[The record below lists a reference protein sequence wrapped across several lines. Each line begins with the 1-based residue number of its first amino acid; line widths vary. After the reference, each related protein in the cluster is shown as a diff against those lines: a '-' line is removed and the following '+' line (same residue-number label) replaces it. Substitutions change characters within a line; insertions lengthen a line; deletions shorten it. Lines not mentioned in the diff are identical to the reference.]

1 MVETIY
7 LAGGCFWGIEAYF
20 QRIEGVVKTEVGY
33 ANGNTKNPTYEEV
46 CTKQTGH
53 AETVKIEYDT
63 DEISLK
69 QLLKDFYSIINPFSV
84 NRQGNDIGIQYRSGI
99 YYTNNNQKEII
110 ESFLRQQE
118 HSENIAI
125 EVEPI
130 RNFYPAE
137 SYHQKY
143 LDKNPN
149 GYCHIRLPD

>member
-1 MVETIY
+1 MIETIY
-7 LAGGCFWGIEAYF
+7 LAGGCFWGVEAYF
-20 QRIEGVVKTEVGY
+20 QRIDGVVKTEVGY

-53 AETVKIEYDT
+53 AETVKIKYDT
-63 DEISLK
+63 DKISLE
-69 QLLKDFYSIINPFSV
+69 QLLKEFYSVIDPFSV

-110 ESFLRQQE
+110 ESFLKKQE
-118 HSENIAI
+118 NSESIAI

-130 RNFYPAE
+130 KNFYPAE

>member
-1 MVETIY
+1 MIETIY
-7 LAGGCFWGIEAYF
+7 LAGGCFWGVEAYF
-20 QRIEGVVKTEVGY
+20 QRIDGVVKTEVGY

-53 AETVKIEYDT
+53 AETVKIKYDT
-63 DEISLK
+63 DKISSE
-69 QLLKDFYSIINPFSV
+69 QLLKEFYSVIDPFSV

-110 ESFLRQQE
+110 ESFLKKQE
-118 HSENIAI
+118 NSESIAI

-130 RNFYPAE
+130 KNFYPAE